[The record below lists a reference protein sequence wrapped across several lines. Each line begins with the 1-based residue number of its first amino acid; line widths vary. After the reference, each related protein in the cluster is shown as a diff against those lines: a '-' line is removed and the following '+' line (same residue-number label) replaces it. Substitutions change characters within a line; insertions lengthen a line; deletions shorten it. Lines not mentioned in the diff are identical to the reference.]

1 MSRLKVI
8 TNVMD
13 KVAGRVDDFTLDK
26 TEKAE
31 LLKEVNAAQM
41 KINEIE
47 AGSDNVFKSGW
58 RPFLGWVL
66 CAAFGYHYIFQPFLL
81 FIMASKGVL
90 VELPEFDMNTMTTL
104 LFGLLGMSGM
114 RTWEKVKGRA

>member
-1 MSRLKVI
+1 MSKLKII

-13 KVAGRVDDFTLDK
+13 KVAGRVDDFTLDQ

-31 LLKEVNAAQM
+31 LLKEINAAQM

-47 AGSDNVFKSGW
+47 TGSTSLFKSGW

-81 FIMASKGVL
+81 FIMASKGVV

>member
-1 MSRLKVI
+1 MGKLKVI
-8 TNVMD
+8 TNVID
-13 KVAGRVDDFTLDK
+13 KVAGKVDDFTLDQ

-31 LLKEVNAAQM
+31 LLKEMNAAQM

-47 AGSDNVFKSGW
+47 AGKKGLFSQW

-66 CAAFGYHYIFQPFLL
+66 CTAFAYHFKLQPFML
-81 FIMASKGVL
+81 FIMASKGVSI
-90 VELPEFDMNTMTTL
+90 ELPDFDMNTMTTL
-104 LFGLLGMSGM
+104 LFGLLGLGGM

>member
-1 MSRLKVI
+1 MGKLKVI

-13 KVAGRVDDFTLDK
+13 KVAGRVDDFTLDQ

-31 LLKEVNAAQM
+31 LLKEMNAAQM

-47 AGSDNVFKSGW
+47 AGKGGILTRW

-66 CAAFGYHYIFQPFLL
+66 CTAFAYHYIFQPFLL
-81 FIMASKGVL
+81 FIMAAKGV
-90 VELPEFDMNTMTTL
+90 VIELPSFDMNTMTTL

-114 RTWEKVKGRA
+114 RSWEKVKGRA